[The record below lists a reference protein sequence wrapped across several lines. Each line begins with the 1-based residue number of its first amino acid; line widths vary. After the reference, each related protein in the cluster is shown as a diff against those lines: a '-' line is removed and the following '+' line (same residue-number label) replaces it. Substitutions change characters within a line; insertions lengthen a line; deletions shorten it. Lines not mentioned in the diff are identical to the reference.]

1 MSDGP
6 SGPRVLSVRAAA
18 PLEAKSAQGPTVSS
32 AHPSFGDQGTTL
44 DVQFADLLDEFGD
57 DPQGRFWDQLPALSP
72 LLR

>member
-1 MSDGP
+1 MRFQDYGVRT
-6 SGPRVLSVRAAA
+6 GTRCFASV
-18 PLEAKSAQGPTVSS
+18 
-32 AHPSFGDQGTTL
+32 GTTL